1 MWVMGGK
8 FVLWLWLLRALST
21 INVFLVCLE
30 DDVSIEGILV
40 EVLLLT
46 RPEVSYFFLRVYSL
60 MVTVDHSSF

>member
-1 MWVMGGK
+1 MGGK